1 MNKNIKF
8 HGNLKTND
16 MIIHWLPT
24 NYCNY
29 NCSYCIGH
37 APIVN
42 KNMDKIIDSLAWW
55 IPVKKLR
62 DNFRS
67 KFL

>member
-29 NCSYCIGH
+29 NCSYCIAH

-42 KNMDKIIDSLAWW
+42 KNMDKIINSLAW
-55 IPVKKLR
+55 
-62 DNFRS
+62 
-67 KFL
+67 